1 MRTLNYLFT
10 ATAIT
15 LVAMLSSCDKE
26 VYIDVPVTSNPESSS
41 VATGP
46 NTLNGHEYVDLGLSV
61 KWATCNVDAMYPE
74 DFGGYYA
81 WGDNK
86 PYSHVAHFLDSLG
99 FKKEFFLT
107 NNKGYIDHL
116 SDRLRLD
123 AVGRGLILKGV
134 DIATYKWG
142 EGWRLPTKNEFV
154 ELYDNCIWQ
163 EVVIDDVICYKI
175 TSKIP
180 GYTDR
185 YIIIPH
191 AGYNFVDTEADM
203 YEDAVYW
210 TGTLRS
216 EYWIHLFVFN
226 SKGYKDCFSG
236 AAVGYPVR
244 PVCK

>member
-1 MRTLNYLFT
+1 MKTTKFSLI
-10 ATAIT
+10 AAIT
-15 LVAMLSSCDKE
+15 LVATLASCDKE
-26 VYIDVPVTSNPESSS
+26 AYIDVPMASNPESSS
-41 VATGP
+41 VATDP

-61 KWATCNVDAMYPE
+61 KWATCNVDAQHPE

-81 WGDNK
+81 WGDDK

-123 AVGRGLILKGV
+123 AVGRGLILKGI

-163 EVVIDDVICYKI
+163 DVIVDDIVCYKV

-180 GYTDR
+180 GYTDC

-191 AGYNFVDTEADM
+191 TGYNFVDTEADI

-216 EYWIHLFVFN
+216 DYWIHLFVFN
-226 SKGYKDCFSG
+226 SKEYTDCFSG